1 MNILVTGAAGFIGN
15 HLVDALAQR
24 GHAIALMDKQMASPT
39 TNLDQ
44 LSLVIKANRVETIV
58 HLGASCSTSV
68 SLEDPARDFTDN
80 VIGTF
85 NIAEAARQAGNIPV
99 VFTSSVKVHPG
110 ADGLTAPLGL
120 SKAVGEDY
128 LRLYRELYG
137 LPSVVLRPSTVYG
150 PGQRGTSEAGWVTW
164 FLRAFCDRQPITI
177 HGDGSQSRDILYIDD
192 FTSLLVDIVEHHA
205 DYSTATE
212 PYDVGGG
219 PDNEVGLLEL
229 LHRLNHETHGH
240 TEYPHLTHDERLP
253 GDLQRV
259 VTDNHAITAVR
270 GWKPTTHWIDGI
282 RETLNWIGEQW

>member
-1 MNILVTGAAGFIGN
+1 VKILVTGAAGFIGS
-15 HLVDALAQR
+15 HLVRALEAR
-24 GHAIALMDKQMASPT
+24 GHNPVFGADKRNGHSTSDWPFMQWITRRGKP
-39 TNLDQ
+39 D
-44 LSLVIKANRVETIV
+44 IIV

-68 SLEDPARDFTDN
+68 SLANPARDFKDN
-80 VIGTF
+80 VVGTF
-85 NIAEAARQAGNIPV
+85 NVAEAARLAGNIPV

-137 LPSVVLRPSTVYG
+137 LPSVILRPSTVYG

-164 FLRAFCDRQPITI
+164 FLRAFHDDKPITI

-205 DYSTATE
+205 DYATAPE

-219 PDNEVGLLEL
+219 PENEVGLLEL
-229 LHRLNHETHGH
+229 LHRLEAETGRQQ
-240 TEYPHLTHDERLP
+240 PVTHDERLP

-259 VTDNHAITAVR
+259 VTDNTAITSVR
-270 GWKPTTHWIDGI
+270 GWKPTTDWTDGV
-282 RETLNWIGEQW
+282 RATLDWMRRNP

>member
-1 MNILVTGAAGFIGN
+1 VNILVTGAAGFIGS
-15 HLVDALAQR
+15 HLVQALEAR
-24 GHAIALMDKQMASPT
+24 GHTVTRMDKRHGT
-39 TNLDQ
+39 TTTILGY
-44 LSLVIKANRVETIV
+44 LIAIIRETRPDVIV

-85 NIAEAARQAGNIPV
+85 NVAEAARLAGNVPV

-219 PDNEVGLLEL
+219 PENELQLLQLVNALEIETGTR
-229 LHRLNHETHGH
+229 HRV
-240 TEYPHLTHDERLP
+240 THDERLP

-259 VTDNHAITAVR
+259 VTDNAAITAVR
-270 GWKPTTHWIDGI
+270 GWKPTTHWFDGI
-282 RETLNWIGEQW
+282 RKTLNWIGEQR

>member
-1 MNILVTGAAGFIGN
+1 VNILVTGAAGFIGS
-15 HLVDALAQR
+15 HLVRALEAR
-24 GHAIALMDKQMASPT
+24 GHTITGMDKRNGLPT
-39 TNLDQ
+39 TDLSQ
-44 LSLVIKANRVETIV
+44 LRRTVDTAEPDVIA

-68 SLEDPARDFTDN
+68 SLADPASDFTDN
-80 VIGTF
+80 VVGTF
-85 NIAEAARQAGNIPV
+85 NIAEGAHRAGNIPV
-99 VFTSSVKVHPG
+99 VYTSSVKVHPG

-137 LPSVVLRPSTVYG
+137 LPSVILRPSTVYG
-150 PGQRGTSEAGWVTW
+150 PGQNGSAEAGWVTW
-164 FLRAFCDRQPITI
+164 FLRAFCDRKPITI

-205 DYSTATE
+205 DYATATE

-219 PDNEVGLLEL
+219 PDNELEL
-229 LHRLNHETHGH
+229 LQLVNALEIETGTRH
-240 TEYPHLTHDERLP
+240 PVTHDKRLP

-259 VTDNHAITAVR
+259 VTDNAAITAVR
-270 GWKPTTHWIDGI
+270 GWTPTTHWFDGI